1 MAYRLVFIA
10 GYLDRKYGH
19 FQTQKLQSSS
29 FSIASFHSINQTYC
43 YSSSVYRNA
52 SLVILKLA
60 LFLHSDTIFFVNQ
73 HCLFRCAEMTYK
85 HFLGSER

>member
-10 GYLDRKYGH
+10 GYLDRNYWH

-43 YSSSVYRNA
+43 YSPSVYRNA

-60 LFLHSDTIFFVNQ
+60 LFLYSDKIF
-73 HCLFRCAEMTYK
+73 L
-85 HFLGSER
+85 

>member
-10 GYLDRKYGH
+10 GYLDRNYGH
-19 FQTQKLQSSS
+19 FKTQKLQSSS

-43 YSSSVYRNA
+43 YPPSVYRNA

-60 LFLHSDTIFFVNQ
+60 LFF
-73 HCLFRCAEMTYK
+73 A
-85 HFLGSER
+85 LG

>member
-1 MAYRLVFIA
+1 MAYRLVFIT

-60 LFLHSDTIFFVNQ
+60 LFLHSDTIF
-73 HCLFRCAEMTYK
+73 L
-85 HFLGSER
+85 

>member
-10 GYLDRKYGH
+10 GYLDRNYGH
-19 FQTQKLQSSS
+19 FNIQKLQSSS

-43 YSSSVYRNA
+43 YSPSVYRNA

-60 LFLHSDTIFFVNQ
+60 HFLHSDKIF
-73 HCLFRCAEMTYK
+73 L
-85 HFLGSER
+85 